1 MNINDIPQ
9 DNISTLNGLRK
20 ASYGVDTQGKYHTAP
35 TSGWHVE
42 ETALLHVIND
52 YAEQA
57 HIALERV
64 RNGVDSPISYFMLIR
79 YMDHTT
85 LAQAMG
91 LPVWK
96 VKRHCKASVFKKL
109 KDHHLSEYA
118 KILRIEKKQLIN
130 FNGKDND

>member
-1 MNINDIPQ
+1 MNIKDIPQ

-20 ASYGVDTQGKYHTAP
+20 ASYGTDNEGKYHTAP
-35 TSGWHVE
+35 TSGWHIE

-57 HIALERV
+57 QTALEKV
-64 RNGVDSPISYFMLIR
+64 RNGIDSPISYFMLIR

-96 VKRHCKASVFKKL
+96 VKRHCKVSVFKKL
-109 KDHHLSEYA
+109 RDDLLSEYA
-118 KILRIEKKQLIN
+118 KILRIEKNQLVN
-130 FNGKDND
+130 FNGKNNG